1 MSNHL
6 SHQAPEHKKDHDIL
20 GWISRPWLGTGT
32 QIWWELNQWIP
43 TPLLIIGSQ
52 TTIQIWICFY
62 FQNSVRHNLSLNKCF
77 AKVDTPKLNGNAKKG
92 CLWALN
98 PEKIEKMEEEIA
110 KHRKKDLE
118 SIKISMAMPGK
129 YFYLNT
135 TFLSIPLSRI
145 NILTNHICIYCVLYT
160 LYVMI
165 FRCCI
170 EKHFH
175 YKPMV
180 SVV

>member
-32 QIWWELNQWIP
+32 QIWWIP

>member
-1 MSNHL
+1 MVNNSTNINKMNIHL
-6 SHQAPEHKKDHDIL
+6 SPQSTTRGHDMRLEIQTLTWNRHKNLMGVKPVKGITTL
-20 GWISRPWLGTGT
+20 PF
-32 QIWWELNQWIP
+32 
-43 TPLLIIGSQ
+43 LIFWSQ
-52 TTIQIWICFY
+52 TTMQIWICLY

-118 SIKISMAMPGK
+118 AIKISMAMPGK

-135 TFLSIPLSRI
+135 AFLSLI
-145 NILTNHICIYCVLYT
+145 
-160 LYVMI
+160 
-165 FRCCI
+165 
-170 EKHFH
+170 
-175 YKPMV
+175 
-180 SVV
+180 